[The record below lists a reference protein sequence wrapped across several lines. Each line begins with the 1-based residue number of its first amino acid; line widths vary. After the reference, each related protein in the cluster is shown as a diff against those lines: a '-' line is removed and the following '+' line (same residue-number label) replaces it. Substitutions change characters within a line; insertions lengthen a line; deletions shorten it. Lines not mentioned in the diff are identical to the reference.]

1 MSSEK
6 FRAGA
11 MLTLLLDLEATLAL
25 EEATD
30 VVGWSA
36 SDFTAAAAAALDVV
50 ARSVDVA
57 AAARSAADV
66 ASTSAV
72 DVSRGG
78 FLDESTERRHPTSL

>member
-1 MSSEK
+1 
-6 FRAGA
+6 

-25 EEATD
+25 EETTD
-30 VVGWSA
+30 VVGRST
-36 SDFTAAAAAALDVV
+36 SDFTAAAAALDVV

-78 FLDESTERRHPTSL
+78 FLDESTERRHPTSE